1 MHRSSAIILAAG
13 LSRRMGEINKL
24 LIPIEGI
31 PMIRRSVTAYLGVC
45 DGEVS
50 VVTGYQRADVE
61 AALHG
66 LDVQF
71 VFNPN
76 FEQGQ
81 KTSVAVGLAASAPAQ
96 DTFIGLGDQPF
107 LTATHLV
114 WLLEQ
119 HRTNKSSKITVPVR
133 NKVRGNPLIIPFDL
147 KARLLTD
154 RQNPGCHTFTRENPG
169 LVNLVATQTTAF
181 FRDIDTPQEVAALQ
195 VQEEATS

>member
-1 MHRSSAIILAAG
+1 MHRSAAIILAAG
-13 LSRRMGEINKL
+13 LSQRMGTTNKL
-24 LIPIEGI
+24 LIPIEGV

-50 VVTGYQRADVE
+50 VVTGYQRAE
-61 AALHG
+61 IETALHG
-66 LDVQF
+66 LNVQF

-81 KTSVAVGLAASAPAQ
+81 KTSVAAGLAASTSAQ

-107 LTATHLV
+107 LTTAHLV

-119 HRTNKSSKITVPVR
+119 HRTDKSSKITVPVQ

-147 KARLLTD
+147 KARLLAD
-154 RQNPGCHTFTRENPG
+154 HHNPGCHKFTRENPD
-169 LVNLVATQTTAF
+169 LVNSITTQTAAF
-181 FRDIDTPQEVAALQ
+181 FHDIDTPQEVAALQ
-195 VQEEATS
+195 VKEEATS

>member
-1 MHRSSAIILAAG
+1 MHRSAAIILAAG
-13 LSRRMGEINKL
+13 LSQRMGTTNKL

-50 VVTGYQRADVE
+50 VVTGYQRAE
-61 AALHG
+61 IESALHG

-81 KTSVAVGLAASAPAQ
+81 KTSVAVGLDASASAQ

-107 LTATHLV
+107 LTAAHLV

-119 HRTNKSSKITVPVR
+119 HRANKSPKITVPVQ

-147 KARLLTD
+147 KARLLAD
-154 RQNPGCHTFTRENPG
+154 HHNPGCHKFTRENPD
-169 LVNLVATQTTAF
+169 LVNSVTTQTTAF

-195 VQEEATS
+195 VHEEATS

>member
-1 MHRSSAIILAAG
+1 MHRSTAIILAAG
-13 LSRRMGEINKL
+13 LSQRMGPINKL
-24 LIPIEGI
+24 LIPIEGV

-45 DGEVS
+45 DGQVS

-71 VFNPN
+71 VFNPD

-81 KTSVAVGLAASAPAQ
+81 KTSVAAGLAASASAQ

-119 HRTNKSSKITVPVR
+119 HRTDKSPKITVPVQ
-133 NKVRGNPLIIPFDL
+133 NKARGNPLIIPVDL
-147 KARLLTD
+147 KARLLAD
-154 RQNPGCHTFTRENPG
+154 HHNPGCHTFTRENPG
-169 LVNLVATQTTAF
+169 LVNLVSTQTTAF
-181 FRDIDTPQEVAALQ
+181 FHDIDTPQEVATLQ
-195 VQEEATS
+195 VQEAATS